1 MEAVK
6 SEIQWAIDVFNKYG
20 IQTKIFKD
28 KIVISNYNQP
38 KNTTFSELGIDEN
51 ELIKNV
57 SICEGCFDTRKSNLT
72 TFPLI
77 AAREIRL
84 YDDTKI
90 VQMPEL
96 KAVGLLVCNKT
107 LKKLPKLK
115 RAISINMDE
124 SAIKTLPKLVEI
136 DTLIAQNS
144 KLEELNNL
152 EKANKICIID
162 CPIKDLKSLK
172 QVQSL
177 FICSSDEN
185 NKNQILTLNNLEEVD
200 KIFVAN
206 SELKSLPELK
216 KANKIGLYNTN
227 VKSIKKSIK
236 AEIEINSKISDDE
249 LSEKFDGFTNWYNS
263 DILEKSMDL
272 LGEVVNKIK
281 S

>member
-6 SEIQWAIDVFNKYG
+6 SEIQWAVDVFNKYG

-28 KIVISNYNQP
+28 KIVISNYAQP
-38 KNTTFSELGIDEN
+38 KDTTFSELGINED

-57 SICEGCFDTRKSNLT
+57 LICEGCFDARKSSLT
-72 TFPLI
+72 VFPLV
-77 AAREIRL
+77 AAQEIRL

-90 VQMPEL
+90 TQMPEL

-124 SAIKTLPKLVEI
+124 SNIKALPKLVEI

-152 EKANKICIID
+152 ERANKICIID

-172 QVQSL
+172 QVNDL
-177 FICSSDEN
+177 FICSSDEEN
-185 NKNQILTLNNLEEVD
+185 INQILTLNSLEEAN

-206 SELKSLPELK
+206 SELKSLPKLK
-216 KANKIGLYNTN
+216 KAEKIGLYNTN

-236 AEIEINSKISDDE
+236 AEIEIKVKIADEE

-263 DILEKSMDL
+263 DILEKSMAL
-272 LGEVVNKIK
+272 LGDVVNKIK